1 MKSEEIKL
9 LLFEFKEKLK
19 FLKSILIQKQAAI
32 IEFDH
37 EMLEDIIEKEELL
50 LKEITSIQKKFDF
63 SGNALKVFIESDV
76 QLKSLRDEVN
86 KEIEAIKRLNNETRY
101 LITHSLLFVR
111 KLLDLYS
118 EQNKINIRI

>member
-76 QLKSLRDEVN
+76 QLKSLKDEVN